1 MKRGI
6 ILLSLLISV
15 VSLLSAQPRIS
26 FDESEHDLGDI
37 LWKKPVTVTYT
48 LMNAG
53 DKPLVIT
60 NVDASCGCLNLV
72 WTKEPVQPKE
82 SGTVSATFDA
92 KMLGH
97 FRKSIG
103 IYSNASDKPVYLSLK
118 GVVRSE
124 ITDYSKEYP
133 IQVGSVYMDKNHIEF
148 PDVNRGEEP
157 VAEIEIINASDKEY
171 EPVLMHL
178 PAYLEA
184 EAIPEVLAPKRPG
197 KIRLTLRS
205 DKLMD
210 LGLTHTSVYLS
221 RFPGDK
227 VGEENEITVM
237 AVLLPDFS
245 KWTDSQRALA
255 PNARLSVTELNLILG
270 TKKSVSQTVV
280 ITNTGKS
287 MLEFRALQVTDP
299 SVNVSMK
306 KRSLKPGESM
316 KMKITAVAKYAK
328 KRKHTSRVLMITNDP
343 NHPKVEV
350 KVHVKK

>member
-15 VSLLSAQPRIS
+15 VFWLQAQPQIS
-26 FDESEHDLGDI
+26 FDKSEHDLGDI

-48 LMNAG
+48 VINTG
-53 DKPLVIT
+53 NSPLVIT
-60 NVDASCGCLNLV
+60 NVDVSCGCLNPV
-72 WTKEPVQPKE
+72 WTKRPIQPKGF
-82 SGTVSATFDA
+82 GTVSATFDA

-103 IYSNASDKPVYLSLK
+103 VYSNASAKPVYLALK

-124 ITDYSKEYP
+124 VTDYSKEYP
-133 IQVGSVYMDKNHIEF
+133 IQVGHVYMDKNHIEF

-157 VAEIEIINASDKEY
+157 VAEIDIVNASDKEY
-171 EPVLMHL
+171 KPVLMHL
-178 PAYLEA
+178 PVYLEA
-184 EAIPEVLAPKRPG
+184 KAIPEMLDPKRPG
-197 KIRLTLRS
+197 KILLTLRS
-205 DKLMD
+205 DKLTD

-227 VGEENEITVM
+227 VSEENEINVM

-245 KWTDSQRALA
+245 QLTASQRALA
-255 PNARLSVTELNLILG
+255 PNVRLSATELNLTLG
-270 TKKSVSQTVV
+270 AKKKVSQTVV
-280 ITNTGKS
+280 VTNTGKS
-287 MLEFRALQVTDP
+287 VLELRALQVTDP

-306 KRSLKPGESM
+306 KRSLQPGESM

-343 NHPKVEV
+343 NHPKVEM
-350 KVHVKK
+350 KVHVNK